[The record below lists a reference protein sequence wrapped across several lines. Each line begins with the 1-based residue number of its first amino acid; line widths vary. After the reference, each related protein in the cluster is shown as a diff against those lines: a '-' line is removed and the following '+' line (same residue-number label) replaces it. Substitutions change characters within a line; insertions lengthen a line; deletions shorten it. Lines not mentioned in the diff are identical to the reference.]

1 MPIKINKIENLS
13 KADVATLQDPGVINT
28 LDDLRMKVGADLDK
42 GIQEVSKSA
51 KIDEDTITALLIADS
66 LDTLK
71 IKHIFFS
78 SFRNHHKQAWK
89 SIRNLLIVIAIAGL
103 GYYTLYRLSPILA
116 LPQQVVVKN
125 TQGIPSYRVIGQG
138 DVELRRVLYKSSK
151 TVDALEK
158 VVGHYAL
165 TKLNTND
172 PILSDQLLAADL
184 SREIDGRYIVSVPV
198 KATALAPAPKAGD
211 RLSLLALAAATQ
223 TQPQSVSAVDVIL
236 LGIEQKDGGIV
247 LVVAVQ
253 DLQKVNAISGGS
265 TIVGLGP
272 PARVESK

>member
-51 KIDEDTITALLIADS
+51 KIHEDTITALLIADS

-89 SIRNLLIVIAIAGL
+89 SIRNLLIVIAVAGL
-103 GYYTLYRLSPILA
+103 GYTLYRLSPILA

-125 TQGIPSYRVIGQG
+125 TQGIPAYRVIGQG

-158 VVGHYAL
+158 VVGRYAL

-198 KATALAPAPKAGD
+198 KATALAPVPKAGG
-211 RLSLLALAAATQ
+211 RLSLLAVAAATQ

-272 PARVESK
+272 PWAR